1 MFLCQHDSGNIYSLP
16 VPPSIKLEAG
26 CANMWIPS
34 PMPSDEPHL
43 DIHAVNHLHL
53 SVLVLLC

>member
-1 MFLCQHDSGNIYSLP
+1 MCLCQSDSTDIRSLP

-34 PMPSDEPHL
+34 PLPSTEPQL
-43 DIHAVNHLHL
+43 DIHAVNHI
-53 SVLVLLC
+53 VF